1 MTTDIALDAIQKAL
15 RDERLDGWLLYDF
28 RGSNPI
34 ARHVLKFGD
43 KIATRRWF
51 YFIPVAGDPV
61 RIVHSI
67 ERNNLDHLSGKKI
80 VFRSWQDLHEALRI
94 TLTGRKKIAMEYS
107 PDNDIPYIAM
117 VDGGTLDLVRK
128 TGVEIVSS
136 GDLVQ
141 QFEARWDDN
150 QTASHFEAVKRVDEV
165 KDEGFRMISESL
177 RNEKKTSEYDVQQ
190 WMWHLFEKQNLTAD
204 HPAIVAVNENASNPH
219 YSPAKD
225 SSQQIKKG
233 DLVLIDI
240 WGKLKQPDS
249 IYGDITW
256 MGYAGRS
263 VPDKFAR
270 IFKIVRDAQQKSLEL
285 ISENFRNS
293 KTTFG
298 WEADQ
303 AARSY
308 IAKEGYGEYYLHR
321 TGHSIGQEV
330 HGNGAHLDNLET
342 RDQRRLILHTGFSI
356 EPGIYLPEFGVRSEI
371 DVYLGQ
377 EGPVVTSPRQ
387 SEILPLL

>member
-1 MTTDIALDAIQKAL
+1 MTTDIALDDIQKAL
-15 RDERLDGWLLYDF
+15 RDEKLEGWLFYDF
-28 RGSNPI
+28 RGSNQI
-34 ARHVLKFGD
+34 ARHVLKIGD
-43 KIATRRWF
+43 KIATRRWY
-51 YFIPVAGDPV
+51 YFIPVTGEPV

-94 TLTGRKKIAMEYS
+94 TLTGRKRIAMEYS
-107 PDNDIPYIAM
+107 ADNDIPYIAM

-141 QFEARWDDN
+141 QFEARWDDE
-150 QTASHFEAVKRVDEV
+150 QTASHFEAAKIVDEV
-165 KDEGFRMISESL
+165 KNEGFRMISESL
-177 RNEKKTSEYDVQQ
+177 RGGKKITEYDVQQ
-190 WMWHLFEKQNLTAD
+190 WMWQLFEKQNLTAD

-219 YSPAKD
+219 YSPEKD

-240 WGKLKQPDS
+240 WGKLKKPNS

-256 MGYAGRS
+256 MGYAGQS
-263 VPDKFAR
+263 VPDKYAR

-285 ISENFRNS
+285 IADNS
-293 KTTFG
+293 KNIKTTFG

-308 IAKEGYGEYYLHR
+308 ITKEGYGEYFLHR

-342 RDQRRLILHTGFSI
+342 RDQRRLIPHTGFSI

-371 DVYLGQ
+371 DVYLGK